1 MMAVPPTIAALPI
14 ELTQFPP
21 SLALLLLLT
30 AAVVALI
37 YAYHPPLPQTMAF
50 AFLPWVV
57 TGSLL
62 HVLAVD
68 GQYPA
73 YLVPLFTVPGAYVTA
88 VFIPGV
94 VWSAMLNLSVS
105 GRTLPPY
112 HHYIGAMG
120 AGVVVVLWT
129 VLLVDAGLAGL
140 QRMLLL
146 VVVPLAALLAAG
158 LVSLSMGLW
167 SPDFIVET
175 PIIGGFVVFAALVN
189 AAATALGVV
198 VLGDAGHTVLSA
210 TALDLVVDHA
220 PGGLWMIDVAHLWV
234 SLFVLANALLG
245 VAVAAGL
252 ARYADA
258 HPRAVHAALGVL
270 GVAWFGLGF
279 NRLLVVVVS

>member
-1 MMAVPPTIAALPI
+1 MMAVPPLIAALPVAVA
-14 ELTQFPP
+14 QFPP

-30 AAVVALI
+30 GAVLALI

-73 YLVPLFTVPGAYVTA
+73 YLVPLFTVPGAYVTV
-88 VFIPGV
+88 VFIPGL
-94 VWSAMLNLSVS
+94 VWSAMLNLTVS

-129 VLLVDAGLAGL
+129 VLLLDGGLAGL

-158 LVSLSMGLW
+158 IASFTVGLW
-167 SPDFIVET
+167 SPDFVVET

-198 VLGDAGHTVLSA
+198 VLGDAGHTALTAAALELVLGY
-210 TALDLVVDHA
+210 A
-220 PGGLWMIDVAHLWV
+220 PGGLWMVDVTLLWV
-234 SLFVLANALLG
+234 SLFVLTNALVG
-245 VAVAAGL
+245 VFVAGWL

-258 HPRAVHAALGVL
+258 HPRAVSATLGVL
-270 GVAWFGLGF
+270 GVVWFGLGF
-279 NRLLVVVVS
+279 NRLLIVVVS